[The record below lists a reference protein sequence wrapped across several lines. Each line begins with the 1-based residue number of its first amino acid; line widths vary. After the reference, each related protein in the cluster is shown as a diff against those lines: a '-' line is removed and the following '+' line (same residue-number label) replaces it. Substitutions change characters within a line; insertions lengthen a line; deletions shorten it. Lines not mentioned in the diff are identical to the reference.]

1 MKNHKNIIVVIL
13 LLLFTVFLI
22 YSFTFSKFASDIS
35 GKGNAEIATPIIDL
49 VGSNK
54 IVGKNYDDTAKEI
67 EYNFSVNNF
76 DSIGNINQVDLEY
89 LIQIKNDNLEFP
101 TEYQLYDGSNQKIEL
116 NNNITNLI
124 FLDKDL
130 KTSHKYKLIIK
141 YANKGNGINIINKL
155 NNLDITISAEQVR

>member
-1 MKNHKNIIVVIL
+1 MKNRKSIILIVL
-13 LLLFTVFLI
+13 LSLFTVFLI
-22 YSFTFSKFASDIS
+22 YNFTFSKFASEIS

-54 IVGKNYDDTAKEI
+54 IVGIDYDDTAKEI

-76 DSIGNINQVDLEY
+76 DSIGNINQVKLEY
-89 LIQIKNDNLEFP
+89 IIQIKNDNLDFP
-101 TEYQLYDGSNQKIEL
+101 IEYQLYDSDNKKIIL
-116 NNNITNLI
+116 NNNTTNLI
-124 FLDKDL
+124 FLDKDI
-130 KTSHKYKLIIK
+130 KTSHKYKLIIR

>member
-1 MKNHKNIIVVIL
+1 MKNRKNIIVIIL
-13 LLLFTVFLI
+13 VLLFTVFLI
-22 YSFTFSKFASDIS
+22 YNFTFSKFASDIS
-35 GKGNAEIATPIIDL
+35 GKGNGEIATPIIDL

-54 IVGKNYDDTAKEI
+54 IVGIDYDDTAKEI

-76 DSIGNINQVDLEY
+76 DNIGNVNQVNLEY

-101 TEYQLYDGSNQKIEL
+101 IEYQLYDGSNQKIKL

-124 FLDKDL
+124 FLDKDV